1 MYSYPIISNI
11 IKDKI
16 LLLNN
21 PSIPSYPLF
30 YNSFIVKT
38 LVILIVWYYYYCY
51 NYTLKVPFIF
61 QLIKLLIR

>member
-11 IKDKI
+11 IKDKV

-21 PSIPSYPLF
+21 PSIPNYRLF

-38 LVILIVWYYYYCY
+38 LVILIVLYYYYHY
-51 NYTLKVPFIF
+51 NIH
-61 QLIKLLIR
+61 